1 VTAAVEGGGPEGHIA
16 SLVKLIQPA
25 VDKSRKMPGDHVSN
39 AVRANVQ
46 MVVQQLRSSDPI
58 LSHLV
63 VQGKLKIVG
72 GVYSLETGK
81 VTWLSD

>member
-1 VTAAVEGGGPEGHIA
+1 
-16 SLVKLIQPA
+16 
-25 VDKSRKMPGDHVSN
+25 MPGDHVSN
-39 AVRANVQ
+39 AVRTNVQ